1 MPKQS
6 SQMKSS
12 KKSSKKSES
21 TPVVESVVDSVVDSV
36 VEPVLES
43 EPSVVNESSEVE
55 LTDQDSTQEES
66 WSEVWKRMEDRETQ
80 IATLQKEQKLDRKLV
95 FRIMNQ
101 EVKRLTKRPKQRG
114 GAVDP
119 NKPKKKPSGFAKPT
133 GISSELELF
142 LGVESGTMLAR
153 TDVTKRITTYIKE
166 HDLQN
171 PENRREI
178 RPDAK
183 LGTIL
188 TLPEDKSPVTYFNLQ
203 RCIKT
208 HFHKATDVAPS
219 VTN

>member
-12 KKSSKKSES
+12 KKSSKKTES
-21 TPVVESVVDSVVDSV
+21 TPVVEPTP
-36 VEPVLES
+36 EPVLDS
-43 EPSVVNESSEVE
+43 EPTLVNESSEVE
-55 LTDQDSTQEES
+55 LTDHDSTQEES

-101 EVKRLTKRPKQRG
+101 EVKRLSKRPKQRG
-114 GAVDP
+114 GNVDP

-133 GISSELELF
+133 GISSELETF

-166 HDLQN
+166 HNLQN

-188 TLPEDKSPVTYFNLQ
+188 ILPEDKSPVTYFNLQ

-208 HFHKATDVAPS
+208 HFHKATDVVPS